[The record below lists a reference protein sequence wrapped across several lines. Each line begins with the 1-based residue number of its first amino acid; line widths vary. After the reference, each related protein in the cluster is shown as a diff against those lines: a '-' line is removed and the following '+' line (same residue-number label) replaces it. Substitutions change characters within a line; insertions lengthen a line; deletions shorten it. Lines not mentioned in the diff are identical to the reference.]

1 MNLFVGAS
9 ALVLVR
15 PPLFGILAVRR
26 KEQLAPCS
34 PSTCSQVLKRG
45 PLPAWGFVR
54 GAHPADAHVV

>member
-15 PPLFGILAVRR
+15 PPLFGIMAVRR

-45 PLPAWGFVR
+45 PLPAWGFV
-54 GAHPADAHVV
+54 